1 MEQLNPCPSG
11 VAGCTATLHE
21 RMMQIRRGTRGL
33 EVPRA
38 YWRCSSECQD
48 PLTGGPL
55 EVVDASLAARNEELV
70 RLGWWNRF
78 GEELPVPLPPGRR
91 PGKTREQRVTILLTD
106 NEVADL
112 DRLRGQRSRSEFI
125 RETMLGPRAR

>member
-11 VAGCTATLHE
+11 VARCTATLHE
-21 RMMQIRRGTRGL
+21 RTMQIRRGTRVL

-38 YWRCSSECQD
+38 YWRCAECRD

-55 EVVDASLAARNEELV
+55 EVVDGSLAARNEEVV
-70 RLGWWNRF
+70 RRGWRHRF
-78 GEELPVPLPPGRR
+78 GEELPAPLSPGRR

-106 NEVADL
+106 DEVADL
-112 DRLRGQRSRSEFI
+112 DRLRGQRTRSEFI
-125 RETMLGPRAR
+125 RETMLGRRAS